1 MEVGV
6 IALALALGLGVGC
19 SRHRDPRDDERPAAA
34 DATGVAECDEY
45 LARYEACLE
54 KMAGA
59 AGEAPRQALRAQR
72 ETLRSTAANG
82 SSRAGLK
89 KTCRQLMEG
98 LAQNA
103 ACR

>member
-6 IALALALGLGVGC
+6 IALALALGLAAGC
-19 SRHRDPRDDERPAAA
+19 SRHRDAGGDERPAPA

-45 LARYEACLE
+45 VARYEACLE

-72 ETLRSTAANG
+72 ETFRATAANVA
-82 SSRAGLK
+82 SRAGLK

>member
-1 MEVGV
+1 M
-6 IALALALGLGVGC
+6 IALALALGLAAGC
-19 SRHRDPRDDERPAAA
+19 SRYRDAGGDERPAAA
-34 DATGVAECDEY
+34 ETTGVAECDEY
-45 LARYEACLE
+45 VARYEACLE

-72 ETLRSTAANG
+72 ESLRAAAANV
-82 SSRAGLK
+82 SSKAGLK
-89 KTCRQLMEG
+89 RTCRELMEG